1 MKIIIVGCGNF
12 GTRLAKYLNGL
23 NHDVVIIDNRQETF
37 NNLDDNFTGK
47 TILGIGYD
55 KDILEKAGIKT
66 ADTLVSCSSSD
77 AVNAVVSHIAHN
89 IYHVPNVIA
98 RMYDNKKARI
108 FRSMGIHII
117 SVTGLGV
124 ERIMDYIDTSRLQ
137 VIKKIGDDSGIRV
150 VKIKAGLSMIG
161 KTVLEIT
168 SHGEFEVIA
177 IERYGTTMIPLK
189 DTKIMENDVV
199 YFTVLEESINEFK
212 QAIL

>member
-1 MKIIIVGCGNF
+1 
-12 GTRLAKYLNGL
+12 
-23 NHDVVIIDNRQETF
+23 
-37 NNLDDNFTGK
+37 
-47 TILGIGYD
+47 
-55 KDILEKAGIKT
+55 
-66 ADTLVSCSSSD
+66 
-77 AVNAVVSHIAHN
+77 
-89 IYHVPNVIA
+89 
-98 RMYDNKKARI
+98 MYDNKKARI

-137 VIKKIGDDSGIRV
+137 VIKKIGDDSEIRV

-212 QAIL
+212 QVIL

>member
-98 RMYDNKKARI
+98 RMYDNKKDILVEYARNNNLYI
-108 FRSMGIHII
+108 SGGSYYHGNPKPDIEIGIGRGNLNISKEII
-117 SVTGLGV
+117 
-124 ERIMDYIDTSRLQ
+124 
-137 VIKKIGDDSGIRV
+137 
-150 VKIKAGLSMIG
+150 
-161 KTVLEIT
+161 
-168 SHGEFEVIA
+168 
-177 IERYGTTMIPLK
+177 
-189 DTKIMENDVV
+189 
-199 YFTVLEESINEFK
+199 EEWIN
-212 QAIL
+212 Q

>member
-55 KDILEKAGIKT
+55 KDI
-66 ADTLVSCSSSD
+66 LVSCSSSD

-137 VIKKIGDDSGIRV
+137 VIKKIGDDSEIRV

-212 QAIL
+212 QVIL